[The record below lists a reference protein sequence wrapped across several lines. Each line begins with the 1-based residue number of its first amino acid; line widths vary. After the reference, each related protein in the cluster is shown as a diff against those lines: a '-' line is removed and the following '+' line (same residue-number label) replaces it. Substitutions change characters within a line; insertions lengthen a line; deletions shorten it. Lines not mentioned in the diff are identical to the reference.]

1 MTEFGKCN
9 GGGRRSASRQA
20 APLMAT
26 ITTLS
31 KTYSAIIVDI
41 SQTGI
46 RLSGDHL
53 PEHGEEGFVGFER
66 IKTFGSVTW
75 SKGGE
80 CGIAFDGPLPSS
92 DMARLFKEA
101 ARMRGLSPE
110 LCAAFEDWN
119 LGVAR

>member
-20 APLMAT
+20 APLTAT

-31 KTYSAIIVDI
+31 KTYSALIVDI

-46 RLSGDHL
+46 RMRGDHL
-53 PEHGEEGFVGFER
+53 PEQGEEGFVGFER
-66 IKTFGSVTW
+66 IKTFGTVTW
-75 SKGGE
+75 GKGGE

-92 DMARLFKEA
+92 DLARLFRET
-101 ARMRGLSPE
+101 ARLRGLSPE
-110 LCAAFEDWN
+110 LRAAFEDWT